1 MNICIMIESSQ
12 RAFTFITSFECQKK
26 EMSRADVRLL
36 FLTTRNLQQ
45 VAIMGDN
52 TMEEW
57 STVNLNFNPRFET
70 QGLFHRHNIKCPTG
84 QKNVQNIR
92 SHGGLA
98 GMTGLAPLPQISS
111 LFSHLKTGRYAYYN

>member
-1 MNICIMIESSQ
+1 MKKQCIQTVRTIAIKMTVNICIMIERSQ
-12 RAFTFITSFECQKK
+12 RAFTFITSFECQNK

-57 STVNLNFNPRFET
+57 STANLNFNPRFET
-70 QGLFHRHNIKCPTG
+70 R
-84 QKNVQNIR
+84 V
-92 SHGGLA
+92 
-98 GMTGLAPLPQISS
+98 
-111 LFSHLKTGRYAYYN
+111 FSTDTT

>member
-1 MNICIMIESSQ
+1 MTVNICIMIESSQ
-12 RAFTFITSFECQKK
+12 RAFTFITSFECQNK

-57 STVNLNFNPRFET
+57 STANLNFNPRFET
-70 QGLFHRHNIKCPTG
+70 R
-84 QKNVQNIR
+84 V
-92 SHGGLA
+92 
-98 GMTGLAPLPQISS
+98 
-111 LFSHLKTGRYAYYN
+111 FSTDTT